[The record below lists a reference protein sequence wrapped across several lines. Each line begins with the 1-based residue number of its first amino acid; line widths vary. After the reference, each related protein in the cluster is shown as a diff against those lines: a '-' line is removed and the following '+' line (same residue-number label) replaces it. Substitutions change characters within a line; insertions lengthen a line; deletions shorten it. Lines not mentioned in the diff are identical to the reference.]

1 MHQPFLLVLLQTKR
15 HLSGDKAYSLQM
27 HSTVLLGT
35 CSEGRA
41 KLHG

>member
-1 MHQPFLLVLLQTKR
+1 MHQPFLLVLLQPKI
-15 HLSGDKAYSLQM
+15 HFSGDKAYSVQM

-35 CSEGRA
+35 CSEGKA